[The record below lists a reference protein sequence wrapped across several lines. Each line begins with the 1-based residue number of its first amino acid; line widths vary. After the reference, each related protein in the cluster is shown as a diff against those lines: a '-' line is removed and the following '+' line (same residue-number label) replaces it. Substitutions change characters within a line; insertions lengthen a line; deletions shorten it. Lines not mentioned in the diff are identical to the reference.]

1 MKTVKWH
8 LYLQIFIVILDYN
21 RWCIAKISLN
31 DLEMFQNKSTYLCNI
46 SNNHYIELVILKTSI
61 GKATLAILC
70 VIHCFPVIS
79 KLRDSWHARASKTY
93 SCLSNNVLRWWN
105 LIPSMIVP
113 TFKLLILQK
122 CSPYEVNDSR
132 KSHEISIVI
141 MSCYIVIIWLFLIYY
156 IIIS

>member
-8 LYLQIFIVILDYN
+8 LYLQIFIDILDYN
-21 RWCIAKISLN
+21 RWCTAKISLN
-31 DLEMFQNKSTYLCNI
+31 DWEIFQHKSTNM
-46 SNNHYIELVILKTSI
+46 SNNHYLNLVIWKRTL
-61 GKATLAILC
+61 GKPTLAIIC

-141 MSCYIVIIWLFLIYY
+141 MSCYIVIIWIFLIENRF
-156 IIIS
+156 IGLK